1 MFLEN
6 TVNHK
11 EQFGW
16 IEVICGSM
24 FSGKTEELIRRLKR
38 AQFAKQKVEIFKP
51 AVDTRYHNEMVVS
64 HDSNEIRSTPVPAAA
79 NIAILAQGCDVV
91 GIDEAQFFDDE
102 IVRVCNDLANRGVR
116 VIVAGLDMDF
126 KGNPFG
132 PMPALMA
139 TAEYVT
145 KVHAV
150 CTRTGNLAN
159 YSFRKTDNDK
169 LVMLGET
176 VEYEPLS
183 RGAYFEAM
191 KNDQGEDVSTLEIKK
206 ILQNVIEEEDKHK
219 PLPDD
224 QLADILKEKG
234 YPIARRTIAK
244 YREQLDIPVARMR
257 KKM

>member
-6 TVNHK
+6 TVNQK

-38 AQFAKQKVEIFKP
+38 AQFARQKVEIFKP
-51 AVDTRYHNEMVVS
+51 SVDIRYDEEKVVS
-64 HDSNEIRSTPVPAAA
+64 HDANEIRSTPVPAAA
-79 NIAILAQGCDVV
+79 NIPILADGCDVV

-102 IVRVCNDLANRGVR
+102 IVSVCNDLANKGIR

-132 PMPALMA
+132 PMPNLMA

-150 CTRTGNLAN
+150 CTKTGNLAQFS
-159 YSFRKTDNDK
+159 YRKSQNDD
-169 LVMLGET
+169 LVLLGE
-176 VEYEPLS
+176 VDEYEPLS
-183 RGAYFEAM
+183 RAAYYKSMLREKLRQM
-191 KNDQGEDVSTLEIKK
+191 KVNDAEELNSKDKGTDV
-206 ILQNVIEEEDKHK
+206 
-219 PLPDD
+219 
-224 QLADILKEKG
+224 
-234 YPIARRTIAK
+234 
-244 YREQLDIPVARMR
+244 
-257 KKM
+257 

>member
-24 FSGKTEELIRRLKR
+24 FSGKTEELIRRLRR

-51 AVDTRYHNEMVVS
+51 TVDIRYDEDMVVS

-79 NIAILAQGCDVV
+79 NIPILADGCDVV

-102 IVRVCNDLANRGVR
+102 IIRVCNDLANKGIR

-132 PMPALMA
+132 PMPSLMA

-145 KVHAV
+145 KVHAI
-150 CTRTGNLAN
+150 CTRTGNLAQ
-159 YSFRKTDNDK
+159 YSFRKDSSEA
-169 LVMLGET
+169 LVLLGE
-176 VEYEPLS
+176 VGEYEPLS
-183 RGAYFEAM
+183 RGAYYKAM
-191 KNDQGEDVSTLEIKK
+191 LREKARYIDVNKAEEISNKDSK
-206 ILQNVIEEEDKHK
+206 SN
-219 PLPDD
+219 
-224 QLADILKEKG
+224 A
-234 YPIARRTIAK
+234 
-244 YREQLDIPVARMR
+244 
-257 KKM
+257 

>member
-51 AVDTRYHNEMVVS
+51 IVDTRYHIEKVIS
-64 HDSNEIRSTPVPAAA
+64 HDEKEIRSTPVPAAA
-79 NIAILAQGCDVV
+79 NIRLLADDCDVV

-102 IVRVCNDLANRGVR
+102 IVTVCNDLANMGIR
-116 VIVAGLDMDF
+116 VVVAGLDMDF

-145 KVHAV
+145 KVHAI

-159 YSFRKTDNDK
+159 YSFRKSNNDK
-169 LVMLGET
+169 LVLLGET
-176 VEYEPLS
+176 EEYEPLS
-183 RGAYFEAM
+183 RAAFYKAM
-191 KNDQGEDVSTLEIKK
+191 
-206 ILQNVIEEEDKHK
+206 
-219 PLPDD
+219 
-224 QLADILKEKG
+224 LKEK
-234 YPIARRTIAK
+234 INNMTVEAEEIKRAK
-244 YREQLDIPVARMR
+244 KDANA
-257 KKM
+257 KS

>member
-6 TVNHK
+6 TVNHT

-38 AQFAKQKVEIFKP
+38 AQFARQKVEIFKP
-51 AVDTRYHNEMVVS
+51 QIDTRYDEENVVS
-64 HDSNEIRSTPVPAAA
+64 HDENQIRSTPVPVAG
-79 NIAILAQGCDVV
+79 NIPLLADDCDVV

-102 IVRVCNDLANRGVR
+102 IVHVCNDLANRGVR

-132 PMPALMA
+132 PMPNLMA

-150 CTRTGNLAN
+150 CTRTGNLAQ
-159 YSFRKTDNDK
+159 YSFRKSPNDK
-169 LVMLGET
+169 LVLLGET
-176 VEYEPLS
+176 EEYEPLS
-183 RGAYFEAM
+183 RGAYYKA
-191 KNDQGEDVSTLEIKK
+191 IKAEK
-206 ILQNVIEEEDKHK
+206 IKQIKIKDAEVVK
-219 PLPDD
+219 PKD
-224 QLADILKEKG
+224 
-234 YPIARRTIAK
+234 
-244 YREQLDIPVARMR
+244 
-257 KKM
+257 

>member
-6 TVNHK
+6 PVNHK

-38 AQFAKQKVEIFKP
+38 AQFAKQRVEIFKP
-51 AVDTRYHNEMVVS
+51 AVDTRYDDVDVVS
-64 HDSNEIRSTPVPAAA
+64 HEGNAIRSTPVPAAA
-79 NIAILAQGCDVV
+79 NIRILADGCDVV

-102 IVRVCNDLANRGVR
+102 IVRVCNDLANAGIR

-150 CTRTGNLAN
+150 CTRTGNLAHF
-159 YSFRKTDNDK
+159 SFRKAQNQDI
-169 LVMLGET
+169 VMLGET
-176 VEYEPLS
+176 EEYEPLS
-183 RGAYFEAM
+183 RAAYYKA
-191 KNDQGEDVSTLEIKK
+191 V
-206 ILQNVIEEEDKHK
+206 
-219 PLPDD
+219 
-224 QLADILKEKG
+224 
-234 YPIARRTIAK
+234 
-244 YREQLDIPVARMR
+244 REQHKDDTKRPTE
-257 KKM
+257 

>member
-6 TVNHK
+6 TVNHT

-38 AQFAKQKVEIFKP
+38 AQFAKQRVEIFKP
-51 AVDTRYHNEMVVS
+51 AVDTRYDDDEVVS
-64 HDSNEIRSTPVPAAA
+64 HNDNRIRSTPVPVAS
-79 NIAILAQGCDVV
+79 NIRLLVNDVDVV

-102 IVRVCNDLANRGVR
+102 IVAVCNDLANQGIR

-159 YSFRKTDNDK
+159 YSFRKAKSDDI
-169 LVMLGET
+169 VFLGE
-176 VEYEPLS
+176 VQEYEPLS
-183 RGAYFEAM
+183 RAAYYKAL
-191 KNDQGEDVSTLEIKK
+191 VSQKEEI
-206 ILQNVIEEEDKHK
+206 Q
-219 PLPDD
+219 
-224 QLADILKEKG
+224 KEKDSETS
-234 YPIARRTIAK
+234 P
-244 YREQLDIPVARMR
+244 E
-257 KKM
+257 